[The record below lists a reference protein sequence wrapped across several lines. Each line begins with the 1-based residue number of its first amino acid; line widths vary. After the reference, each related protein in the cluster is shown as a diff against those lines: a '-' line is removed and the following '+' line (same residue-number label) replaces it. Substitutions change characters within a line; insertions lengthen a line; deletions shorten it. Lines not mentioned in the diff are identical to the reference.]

1 MIQPHA
7 KKIPSCFTL
16 VSKATCCAYARSLN
30 PYVFLLKQLDY
41 KPEFSMSDS
50 QLGCASLTIRS
61 QKTRACSLI
70 VNYKTHAMLGV

>member
-1 MIQPHA
+1 MWEGVIYQ
-7 KKIPSCFTL
+7 ISICSSVL
-16 VSKATCCAYARSLN
+16 VE
-30 PYVFLLKQLDY
+30 FLLKQLDY

-70 VNYKTHAMLGV
+70 VNYKTHAMLVV